1 MTLLAYQVFKTV
13 VEQGS
18 FNKAAD
24 LLNLTPSAISHGINA
39 MEKELGFPLFVR
51 NKKGISLTSYGEN
64 LLPFINGVLNSEES
78 LQQAIA
84 QVNGLQQGTVKLG
97 CFSSVCTAW
106 IPKLVASFKK
116 DYPNITIQIFQGT
129 YADVAAWIKNG
140 VVDLGFLSDSSAN
153 GLELT
158 SLYSDPLLCITPKHY
173 IKGNHPD
180 YIEPEELAEFDFV
193 SQRESTDAD
202 VQIYLQKNKV
212 NIKSSCHVVDDISQ
226 IAMVSSGMG
235 VCLMPELV
243 MRDMP
248 YDVDTYKLKPAEDR
262 VIGIC
267 VLNEQLMPP
276 AAKMLHRHIVKMF
289 KKK

>member
-106 IPKLVASFKK
+106 IPEIVASFKK
-116 DYPNITIQIFQGT
+116 DYPNITIQIF
-129 YADVAAWIKNG
+129 
-140 VVDLGFLSDSSAN
+140 
-153 GLELT
+153 LEHT
-158 SLYSDPLLCITPKHY
+158 
-173 IKGNHPD
+173 
-180 YIEPEELAEFDFV
+180 
-193 SQRESTDAD
+193 
-202 VQIYLQKNKV
+202 
-212 NIKSSCHVVDDISQ
+212 
-226 IAMVSSGMG
+226 
-235 VCLMPELV
+235 
-243 MRDMP
+243 
-248 YDVDTYKLKPAEDR
+248 
-262 VIGIC
+262 
-267 VLNEQLMPP
+267 
-276 AAKMLHRHIVKMF
+276 KMLPVGLKTEWWT
-289 KKK
+289 